1 MREAQ
6 DTQARVICHSS
17 IMKSAIA
24 STLESNGIPC
34 SFEDK
39 NADVAIVV
47 SGMISRPEPGKCI
60 KDIEGITA
68 DQWVVL
74 THKEDDP
81 VCQGLIEAGI
91 DPCIIPEDID
101 GEDLIHVVRLAA
113 SGHVLSMGKFCRN
126 SHPEDLKILAGADLS
141 EDHWRLLGHLAEGL
155 SNKEIA
161 IKEDST
167 ESAIKARL
175 RCLLRRLGLSNR
187 TKAAVLAARC
197 SLTGEH
203 ARNRYNS

>member
-1 MREAQ
+1 
-6 DTQARVICHSS
+6 
-17 IMKSAIA
+17 MKSAIA
-24 STLESNGIPC
+24 STLESGGIPC
-34 SFEDK
+34 SFEDSK
-39 NADVAIVV
+39 ANVAIVV
-47 SGMISRPEPGKCI
+47 SGLINRPEPGQCI
-60 KDIEGITA
+60 KDIEGINA

-74 THKEDDP
+74 ARKGDDP
-81 VCQGLIEAGI
+81 VCQNLIEAGI
-91 DPCIIPEDID
+91 EPCIIPEDID

-113 SGHVLSMGKFCRN
+113 SGHVLSMGKFCKN
-126 SHPEDLKILAGADLS
+126 SHPEDAKILAEADLN

-197 SLTGEH
+197 GLVGKTS
-203 ARNRYNS
+203 

>member
-1 MREAQ
+1 M
-6 DTQARVICHSS
+6 VVCHSS

-24 STLESNGIPC
+24 SALESNGIPC
-34 SFEDK
+34 SFENK
-39 NADVAIVV
+39 KTNVAIVV
-47 SGMISRPEPGKCI
+47 SGMIGHPEPGQCI
-60 KDIEGITA
+60 KDVEGINA

-74 THKEDDP
+74 THVDDDP

-126 SHPEDLKILAGADLS
+126 SHPEDLKALSQADLS

-161 IKEDST
+161 INENST

-197 SLTGEH
+197 SLTGDLIK
-203 ARNRYNS
+203 NR